1 MNNLSLSD
9 HRSAVGTIR
18 WLTTLSI
25 PDAPMRRKGLVEAL
39 RFFEQHMPR
48 LAPGDAMHLILA
60 MDLSRPV
67 RALMLQKGET
77 LIAARTGSE
86 SQFKLFFTRPGRSA
100 QQSGINSD
108 DRRTVRFQV
117 RTPCAALESTTTS
130 TLDSWTPN
138 RSGQATYAA
147 VRARTLG
154 VMVAGGNV
162 QLIVPNSAANL
173 LVSQDN
179 GPRQRQV

>member
-1 MNNLSLSD
+1 MSGLSLSD
-9 HRSAVGTIR
+9 HRSAVGQMR
-18 WLTTLSI
+18 WLTALSI
-25 PDAPMRRKGLVEAL
+25 PDAPLRRKGLIEAL
-39 RFFEQHMPR
+39 RFFEQRMPR
-48 LAPGDAMHLILA
+48 LAPDDALQLILA

-67 RALMLQKGET
+67 RSLTLQAGEI

-100 QQSGINSD
+100 HQSGINPD

-117 RTPCAALESTTTS
+117 RTACPALESTTTS

-147 VRARTLG
+147 IRARSLG
-154 VMVAGGNV
+154 VMAAGGNV
-162 QLIVPNSAANL
+162 QLIVPNAAASL
-173 LVSQDN
+173 LVVQDN
-179 GPRQRQV
+179 GPRRA